1 MNEPTIAVLGAGGLG
16 GPVAMV
22 LAQAG
27 CRLRIV
33 DPDVVEL
40 SNLQR
45 QVQFTMADLG
55 AAKATA
61 LAARVGGEGVVARFD
76 ATTADA
82 ILRGADALIDGT
94 DSPEAKFAACDAA
107 IARGL
112 PYVIAAAL
120 RYGGNV
126 FSGAPGAAC
135 YRCLFEDAPS
145 DADAPTCADA
155 GILGPVCACVG
166 GLAARALLRLTAGD
180 LRDAGTIL
188 VVDDLRAGLR
198 PRRVSFRPR
207 AGCGCRAARAT
218 A

>member
-1 MNEPTIAVLGAGGLG
+1 MKQPTIAVLGAGGLG
-16 GPVAMV
+16 GPVATA
-22 LAQAG
+22 LAAAG

-55 AAKATA
+55 LAKATA
-61 LAARVGGEGVVARFD
+61 LAAKLGADAVVARFD
-76 ATTADA
+76 ATTTDA
-82 ILRGADALIDGT
+82 ILDGCDALVDGT

-126 FSGAPGAAC
+126 FSGAPGSAC
-135 YRCLFEDAPS
+135 YRCLFEAPDDAQG
-145 DADAPTCADA
+145 PTCADA

-166 GLAARALLRLTAGD
+166 GLAARAMLRLAAGD
-180 LRDAGTIL
+180 ARDAGTIL

-198 PRRVSFRPR
+198 PRRISFRPR
-207 AGCGCRAARAT
+207 AGCNCAARAT

>member
-1 MNEPTIAVLGAGGLG
+1 MTARPITIAVLGAGGLG
-16 GPVAMV
+16 GPIAAA
-22 LAQAG
+22 LAAAG
-27 CRLRIV
+27 CRLRIA

-55 AAKATA
+55 APKATA
-61 LAARVGGEGVVARFD
+61 LAARVGGEGIVARFD
-76 ATTADA
+76 ATTADE
-82 ILRGADALIDGT
+82 ILGGADAVIDGT

-112 PYVIAAAL
+112 PYVITAAL

-126 FSGAPGAAC
+126 FGGAPDHAC
-135 YRCLFEDAPS
+135 YRCLFEGPDDDAG
-145 DADAPTCADA
+145 PTCADA
-155 GILGPVCACVG
+155 GILGPVCACIG
-166 GLAARALLRLTAGD
+166 GLAARELLRLTAGD
-180 LRDAGTIL
+180 TRDAGTIL

-207 AGCGCRAARAT
+207 AGCRCRARAS

>member
-1 MNEPTIAVLGAGGLG
+1 MKAPTIAVLGAGGLG
-16 GPVAMV
+16 GPVAMA
-22 LAQAG
+22 LAAAG
-27 CRLRIV
+27 CRLRIA

-55 AAKATA
+55 APKATV
-61 LAARVGGEGVVARFD
+61 LAARVNGEGLVARFD
-76 ATTADA
+76 ASTADA
-82 ILRGADALIDGT
+82 ILDGVDAVIDGT
-94 DSPEAKFAACDAA
+94 DSPDAKFAASDHA

-126 FSGAPGAAC
+126 FSGAPGFGC
-135 YRCLFEDAPS
+135 YRCLFEGPDG
-145 DADAPTCADA
+145 DAPTCADA
-155 GILGPVCACVG
+155 GILGPVCACIG
-166 GLAARALLRLTAGD
+166 GLAARALLRLVAGD
-180 LRDAGTIL
+180 TRDAGTIL

-207 AGCGCRAARAT
+207 SGCTCAAARAT